1 MTSPS
6 QWRRRQQRLAM
17 VGEVC
22 PHCSAKLFPPRDVCP
37 HCGGPAKVR
46 YAMGG
51 RGTVYSY
58 SRVMAAPE
66 GFDNG
71 APYYVALVAM
81 EEGPLITAQLTDID
95 PDDVRIG
102 LPVEMVTRVMR
113 QEGERGLINYSFKFR
128 PILERVA
135 G

>member
-6 QWRRRQQRLAM
+6 QWRRRQQRLAL

-22 PHCSAKLFPPRDVCP
+22 PHCGAKLFPPRDVCP
-37 HCGGPAKVR
+37 HCGGPAKIN
-46 YAMGG
+46 YTMGG

-66 GFDNG
+66 GFDNC
-71 APYYVALVAM
+71 APYYVALVALD
-81 EEGPLITAQLTDID
+81 EGPLITAQLTDID
-95 PDDVRIG
+95 PDDIRIG

-113 QEGERGLINYSFKFR
+113 QDGDRGLIDYSFKFR